1 MFCKHC
7 GAPVEEGAK
16 FCGNC
21 GEPVPAEPAEV
32 IEEVMKEPEEVI
44 EEIPEEKPEEMPK
57 TAVETEETALEPVWT
72 EPKENKTPEEPVS
85 PAPELNTTLW
95 IVLCAVES
103 ILCCSF
109 IPGIFGLIFAIIAA
123 VRKKNGEYADAAS
136 LLKIAKIAFWIGA
149 VLIVLGLVL
158 TVLMTVLGATS
169 LYSLGEYLVTEAEVP
184 EAFHSADDLFAEIAK
199 EFPGAAL

>member
-1 MFCKHC
+1 MFCKNC

-21 GEPVPAEPAEV
+21 GEPVPAEPEKI
-32 IEEVMKEPEEVI
+32 IEDVMGEPEKVI
-44 EEIPEEKPEEMPK
+44 EEIPEEKPE
-57 TAVETEETALEPVWT
+57 TAVETEETALEPVSAET
-72 EPKENKTPEEPVS
+72 EKTEEPAG
-85 PAPELNTTLW
+85 PASSEPNLNATLW

-136 LLKIAKIAFWIGA
+136 SLKIAKIAFWIGV